1 MKMIIPIALGTL
13 GIIACGYVI
22 YKRHSHKFVISDDFN
37 DKEIQRVN
45 TLSIEKVLE
54 WVDRKLADNQN
65 DNKKFVV
72 NIMPNKATLEIFK
85 DKIPVSKK
93 DINNCYLID
102 IEETNSAN
110 IVARKLIISSE
121 IADDL
126 SCLAKDK
133 IFVIPVE

>member
-1 MKMIIPIALGTL
+1 MKMIIPIALGTI

-22 YKRHSHKFVISDDFN
+22 YKHHSHKFEISDDFN

-45 TLSIEKVLE
+45 TLSLEKVLE
-54 WVDRKLADNQN
+54 WVDRKLADTQN

-85 DKIPVSKK
+85 DKLPVSKK
-93 DINNCYLID
+93 DINSCYLIV
-102 IEETNSAN
+102 IEEADSAN
-110 IVARKLIISSE
+110 MIERKLIISSE
-121 IADDL
+121 IADEL
-126 SCLAKDK
+126 SCLVNDK